1 MSMTNLTQ
9 PSFTMQMWI
18 SKRELNES
26 DPNIVHRSGCRKVS
40 MTNQTQPAQMWIS
53 KGEFVELSLDLE
65 NIQHEKKSVVYIN
78 MSTVNQGQ
86 AQVQVELVI
95 IEISWKLH

>member
-1 MSMTNLTQ
+1 
-9 PSFTMQMWI
+9 
-18 SKRELNES
+18 
-26 DPNIVHRSGCRKVS
+26 